1 MFGKFFEHD
10 ENIRFVDNRKNKTLK
25 KIQNIKNN

>member
-10 ENIRFVDNRKNKTLK
+10 ENIRFVDNRQNKTLK